1 MEKPFPPLPNIAV
14 QTVVAEIHIQL
25 IQQDGGVGLNVNSSA
40 DPLSS
45 LGLLELAKD
54 AFKNQQ
60 TAQKKSSL
68 VIARPGL
75 G

>member
-1 MEKPFPPLPNIAV
+1 MDKEIQPIGKITIPA
-14 QTVVAEIHIQL
+14 VVAEIHIQL

-60 TAQKKSSL
+60 TTQKKSSL